1 MNLAFGTTSHKATA
15 KNLLNTRRRILGA
28 YVVLVIVFSAIVLF
42 PAPDHTTLVKYHLSA
57 LAMRLILLT
66 LIIPEAAIWFAAF
79 YGSYKLQRYSQL
91 IKGSEDGRHI
101 ARLAHGLLLLA
112 IGLPTAAIVG
122 GTLSIIA
129 AHNPGF
135 TATSTV
141 ISNYLSI
148 VFPLLAFVW
157 ISRGAWGL
165 SELSKARPS
174 LRIFNLVVIAALLLG
189 IIFCCLIVLDHTK
202 LRATYHM
209 SPELVMLTLGVP
221 YIYMW
226 FLGLFSVAEL
236 REYSRTVRGI
246 VYRKGWRQ
254 LISGIAS
261 IIVLSIAL
269 QYLGTLSTW
278 LTSLSL
284 AWLLLLL
291 YVLLLL
297 LTGAYIVVA
306 LGAQRLTNIE
316 EV

>member
-1 MNLAFGTTSHKATA
+1 MNLALGSINHKATA
-15 KNLLNTRRRILGA
+15 KKLLNTRRKILGA
-28 YVVLVIVFSAIVLF
+28 YVTLVLVFTAIMLL
-42 PAPDHTTLVKYHLSA
+42 PAPDHATLVKYHLTSLA
-57 LAMRLILLT
+57 LRLILLT

-91 IKGSEDGRHI
+91 IKESEDGRQI
-101 ARLAHGLLLLA
+101 RRLAHGLLLLA
-112 IGLPTAAIVG
+112 IGLPTAAIAG
-122 GTLSIIA
+122 GILSIIA
-129 AHNPGF
+129 AHHPGF
-135 TATSTV
+135 TAASTV
-141 ISNYLSI
+141 TSNYLNI
-148 VFPLLAFVW
+148 IFPLLAFIW

-174 LRIFNLVVIAALLLG
+174 LRVFNLVVIATLLLG
-189 IIFCCLIVLDHTK
+189 IVFCCLIVLDHAE
-202 LRATYHM
+202 LRKTYHM
-209 SPELVMLTLGVP
+209 SPQLVMLTLGAP

-226 FLGLFSVAEL
+226 FLGMFSVAEL
-236 REYSRTVRGI
+236 REYSRTVGGI

-254 LISGIAS
+254 LIGGIAS
-261 IIVLSIAL
+261 IILLSIAL
-269 QYLGTLSTW
+269 QYISTLTTW

-291 YVLLLL
+291 YVLLML